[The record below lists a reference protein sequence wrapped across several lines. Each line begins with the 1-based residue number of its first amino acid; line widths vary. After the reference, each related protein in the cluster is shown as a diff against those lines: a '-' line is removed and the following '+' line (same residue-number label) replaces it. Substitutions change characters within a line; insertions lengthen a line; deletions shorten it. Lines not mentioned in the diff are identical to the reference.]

1 MKKNFLLILLLS
13 ATCAFAYDFTASDVN
28 GNTIYY
34 TKLGGDSV
42 EVSNNGSNGT
52 YSGNIVVPDNVLDG
66 TSKYRVTTIGASAF
80 NSCTLSS
87 LDLPHSIQEIKG
99 SAFNNAHVPGELY
112 LPNLRTLGGYAF
124 RLCWSLKKVHF
135 PNLKQ
140 VGGLAIADCYNL
152 EEIILS
158 DDIEAIGNWCFDS
171 DIMLKNMRLPKK
183 MKTIPDRCFRACWR
197 LRHVTLPDSVES
209 IGNDAF
215 IGCIWLN
222 TITIPK
228 KVKSIGNTFIC
239 GTAQTYWGG
248 AWSETTID
256 GLYPQSNSSNQLQS
270 IYFEG
275 TTPPQVTSTTFANII
290 KDNVT
295 CYVPFEALDAY
306 KADSLYVKAFAD
318 IRGYHVGAS
327 EVGDITE
334 STATLKWLRDSSVVE
349 YTISIFT
356 TNKSLYA
363 QYKVDSDGNATEV
376 PLSLPN
382 KIRKDSTSSSTDFF
396 VLTIKNLTIKTSY
409 IYEIIGVDRNSEQV
423 YHEMGSFRTV
433 DPYEALEPIEADDPQ
448 RTTRKILLDGQILI
462 IRGEK
467 YFDLRGQE
475 VKSMSNASK

>member
-13 ATCAFAYDFTASDVN
+13 ATCAFAYDFTASDAN

-87 LDLPHSIQEIKG
+87 LYLPHSIQEIKG
-99 SAFNNAHVPGELY
+99 SAFYNAHVPGELY
-112 LPNLRTLGGYAF
+112 LPNLRTLGGSAF

-140 VGGLAIADCYNL
+140 VGIGAIADCYDMK
-152 EEIILS
+152 EIVLS
-158 DDIEAIGNWCFDS
+158 NDLQTLNGRFLDS
-171 DIMLKNMRLPKK
+171 DIMLKYVHLPDKLSA
-183 MKTIPDRCFRACWR
+183 IPDNCFRACWSIQQI
-197 LRHVTLPDSVES
+197 TIPDSVVS
-209 IGNDAF
+209 IGNNAF
-215 IGCIWLN
+215 LGCDRLQS
-222 TITIPK
+222 ITIPK
-228 KVKSIGNTFIC
+228 NVKTIGATFIG
-239 GTAQTYWGG
+239 GTHITTWWGDN
-248 AWSETTID
+248 WYD
-256 GLYPQSNSSNQLQS
+256 PDRVYPVDPRLRS

-290 KDNVT
+290 KDSVT
-295 CYVPFEALDAY
+295 CYVPSEALETY

-356 TNKSLYA
+356 TDKSLYA
-363 QYKVDSDGNATEV
+363 RYKVDSDGNATEV
-376 PLSLPN
+376 PLSLPH

-409 IYEIIGVDRNSEQV
+409 IYEITGVDRNAEQV
-423 YHEMGSFRTV
+423 YHEVGSFRTV

-448 RTTRKILLDGQILI
+448 RTIRKILLDGQILI
-462 IRGEK
+462 LRGEDI
-467 YFDLRGQE
+467 YTVQGQRI
-475 VKSMSNASK
+475 K